1 MLTEASSSEH
11 ESKSEVEFTLN
22 EKKFHKISLLF
33 VVGKKEM
40 STPSIAAEKKYYE
53 QKVILRLRKCPIS
66 RRITDSV

>member
-33 VVGKKEM
+33 VVNKKKM
-40 STPSIAAEKKYYE
+40 STPRIVAEKENTTSK
-53 QKVILRLRKCPIS
+53 K
-66 RRITDSV
+66 